1 LCLRSQSSTITY
13 FPGFVFRVTLMSRF
27 LPLLIRIVLGSIFEL
42 TTRVS
47 PRCEQP
53 AITASLPP
61 PWYVHLGTTRSVAL
75 GADGAGLAMAALAG
89 IVAARHIEVLAVT
102 AATAAAKVRFNFPPG

>member
-1 LCLRSQSSTITY
+1 
-13 FPGFVFRVTLMSRF
+13 
-27 LPLLIRIVLGSIFEL
+27 LLIRIVLGSIFEL
-42 TTRVS
+42 MTRAS

-102 AATAAAKVRFNFPPG
+102 AATAAAKVRFNFPPGADQCRLPSKAATMTSRNPVNGTR

>member
-1 LCLRSQSSTITY
+1 
-13 FPGFVFRVTLMSRF
+13 
-27 LPLLIRIVLGSIFEL
+27 LLIRIGRGSILEL
-42 TTRVS
+42 TTRAS

-75 GADGAGLAMAALAG
+75 GADDAGLAMAALAG

-102 AATAAAKVRFNFPPG
+102 AVTAATAAAKVRFNFPPGADQCRLPSKAATMTSRNPVSGTR